1 MPVPDSQP
9 VSELIALLR
18 EGEAPADIRRYAA
31 RGLLPL
37 DRDDRYRAL
46 LAVVHDDDPEIAA
59 EAQQTLKEA
68 PPEEVSGFVSD
79 AEATSGEL
87 DAISRWTEDPF
98 VLEQVIRHREVADP
112 TLARLARSV
121 TGAPQE
127 ALVIN
132 QVRLLRNP
140 SLIDALF
147 ENPEL
152 TADARR
158 RLGEMREEFFEKEV
172 RRREAQALA
181 EVAAEDAEQIAK
193 DIAAAEVEEARI
205 RRLSPSTHQPS
216 PDLETSLTT
225 GAAYRRIAVMT
236 VSEKIKLAYSG
247 GKEERRILMA
257 DANKLVG
264 AAVLKSR
271 GLTVNEVESFCS
283 MRHLDEE
290 IFRKIAAN
298 RDWMRRPSIIAALVK
313 NPKVNLAI
321 TLPLVK
327 RLGDRDLKAIVRDP
341 NLPEGVRIA
350 SRKVVLER
358 RR

>member
-1 MPVPDSQP
+1 MPVPESQP

-18 EGEAPADIRRYAA
+18 EGEASADIRRYAA

-46 LAVVHDDDPEIAA
+46 IAVVHDDDPEIAA
-59 EAQQTLKEA
+59 EAQQSLKAA
-68 PPEEVSGFVSD
+68 PPEELSGFVST

-87 DAISRWTEDPF
+87 DAISRWSEDPF

-112 TLARLARSV
+112 TLARLARHV

-158 RLGEMREEFFEKEV
+158 RLGEIREEFFEKEV

-181 EVAAEDAEQIAK
+181 EIAAEDAEQIAK

-205 RRLSPSTHQPS
+205 RRLSPSTHPS

-247 GKEERRILMA
+247 GKEERRILMS

-271 GLTVNEVESFCS
+271 GLTVNEVESFCT

-298 RDWMRRPSIIAALVK
+298 RDWMRRPPIIAALVK

-341 NLPEGVRIA
+341 NLPEGIRIA